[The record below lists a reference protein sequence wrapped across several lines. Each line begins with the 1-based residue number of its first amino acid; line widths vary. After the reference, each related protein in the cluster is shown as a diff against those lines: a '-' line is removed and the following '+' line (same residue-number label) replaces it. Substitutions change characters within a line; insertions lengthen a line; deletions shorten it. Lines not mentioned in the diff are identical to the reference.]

1 MSLDVT
7 HRRASDSTPL
17 DVGAIRADFPILT
30 RDVRGGGRLIYLDSA
45 ATTQKPV
52 SVLDAE
58 RDYYL
63 TSNAAVHRGAHQLA
77 EEATEAYEGA
87 RERIAR
93 FVGGQPDDL
102 VFTRNATE
110 SLNLAA
116 YAFSNASAKA
126 ARGSSLPEGAE
137 RFVLGEGDEIL
148 VTQMEHH
155 ANLVPWQEVCAKTG
169 AVLRWI
175 PLTPEGRLDLGELDR
190 LVTSK
195 TKVISFTHQS
205 NLLGTIVPVE
215 PFVLAARSVGA
226 VTVLDACQSVPHMSM
241 DVEALGVDLVAWSG
255 HKMLG
260 PTGIGCLWGRGEI
273 LAAMPPFISGGSM
286 IEMVT
291 MEGSTFAEPPKRF
304 EAGVPMVAQAVGL
317 AAACDYLE
325 ALGMDRVT
333 AHESALTA
341 RALEGIA
348 AIDGVRVVGP
358 TGTEARGS
366 AVSFVVDG
374 VHPHDVG
381 QVLDSSGIAVRVGH
395 HCAWPGCRA
404 MDVPATTRMSTYVY
418 NGLDDV
424 DDFLEALGRV
434 RQVFGVH

>member
-1 MSLDVT
+1 MT
-7 HRRASDSTPL
+7 HPRASGTTPL
-17 DVGAIRADFPILT
+17 DVDAIRADFPILS

-45 ATTQKPV
+45 ATTQKPL

-93 FVGGQPDDL
+93 FVGGQPNDL

-116 YAFSNASAKA
+116 YAFSNATAKA
-126 ARGSSLPEGAE
+126 ALGSALPEGAD
-137 RFVLGEGDEIL
+137 RFVLAEGDEIL

-169 AVLRWI
+169 AVLRWV
-175 PLTPEGRLDLGELDR
+175 PLTPEGRLDLGELDN

-195 TKVISFTHQS
+195 TRVISFTHQS

-215 PFVLAARSVGA
+215 PFVRAARSVGA
-226 VTVLDACQSVPHMSM
+226 VTVLDACQSVPHMGM
-241 DVEALGVDLVAWSG
+241 DVEKLGVDLVAWSG

-260 PTGIGCLWGRGEI
+260 PTGIGCLWGRSEI

-317 AAACDYLE
+317 AAACDYLD
-325 ALGMDRVT
+325 ALGMDRIT

-348 AIDGVRVVGP
+348 AMDGVRVVGP
-358 TGTEARGS
+358 TSTEERGS

-381 QVLDSSGIAVRVGH
+381 QVLDSSGVAVRVGH

-404 MDVPATTRMSTYVY
+404 MDVPATTRMSTYIY

-424 DDFLEALGRV
+424 DDFLQALGRV
-434 RQVFGVH
+434 RQVFGAH